1 MQYLAGLNLPTVN
14 VMKAFAVQIALEKG
28 VV

>member
-1 MQYLAGLNLPTVN
+1 MQYLAGLNLPTVS

-28 VV
+28 AV